1 MTQRAFI
8 SEEEVERALNW
19 PRDNAK
25 DIGAAKEISVKCEK
39 MVKHT
44 VALLMK
50 EQAGIPVNA
59 QEREALA
66 DPRYLKA
73 IEQEAAAAGVYET
86 MKGLREAA
94 ALKIEAWQTMSANYR
109 AMKI

>member
-8 SEEEVERALNW
+8 SEEEVERALDW
-19 PRDNAK
+19 LRDNAK
-25 DIGAAKEISVKCEK
+25 DIGAAKEIAVKCEK

-66 DPRYLKA
+66 DPRYLKNKRPLRPA
-73 IEQEAAAAGVYET
+73 C
-86 MKGLREAA
+86 MKR
-94 ALKIEAWQTMSANYR
+94 
-109 AMKI
+109 

>member
-8 SEEEVERALNW
+8 SEEEVERALDW
-19 PRDNAK
+19 LRDNAK
-25 DIGAAKEISVKCEK
+25 DIGAAKEIAVKCEK

-73 IEQEAAAAGVYET
+73 IEQEASAASVYDT
-86 MKGLREAA
+86 MKGLRDAA
-94 ALKIEAWQTMSANYR
+94 ALKIEALRSMNATYR
-109 AMKI
+109 